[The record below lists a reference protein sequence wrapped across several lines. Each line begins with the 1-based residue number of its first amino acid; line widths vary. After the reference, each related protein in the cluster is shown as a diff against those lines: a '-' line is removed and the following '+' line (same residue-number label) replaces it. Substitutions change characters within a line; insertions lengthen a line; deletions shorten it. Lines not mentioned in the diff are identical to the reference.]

1 MSGFPTKLVGLGGIH
16 VGAGSLA
23 AACVAAGFVP
33 AAAETFLDALLVADL
48 ALLGIWAGFGEHSK
62 LAGFVGVA
70 TGSSY
75 FCALKTLTAW
85 NEIASATA
93 GIDGYV
99 LLWYWMYFLAMAL
112 LTLTALVAAAVW
124 LRRRGARLQRAA
136 SGSETTQSDDVQF
149 SMRQLM
155 LLVFIVAALVRLGPS
170 VRARFNDYQSSA
182 AMLLA
187 VACWS
192 VCCASVGL
200 AGVWAVLSRRLS
212 AARFAVAFFLAGGL
226 SLLPPYYFPILLT
239 DNFVGSA
246 AVLLGATTI
255 VIGSLLIV
263 RQCGYRLAAGAA

>member
-1 MSGFPTKLVGLGGIH
+1 MSGFPTRLVCLGAIH
-16 VGAGSLA
+16 VAAGSLA
-23 AACVAAGFVP
+23 AACVANGMVP

-70 TGSSY
+70 AGASY
-75 FCALKTLTAW
+75 FCVLETLAAW
-85 NEIASATA
+85 NEIAGATA

-99 LLWYWMYFLAMAL
+99 MLWYWMYFLAMAL
-112 LTLTALVAAAVW
+112 LTLTVLVAAAVW
-124 LRRRGARLQRAA
+124 LRRRGVRLRRAE
-136 SGSETTQSDDVQF
+136 SGSETTCSDDVQF

-155 LLVFIVAALVRLGPS
+155 LLVFVVAALVRLGPS
-170 VRARFNDYQSSA
+170 VRARFNDYLSSA

-192 VCCASVGL
+192 VCFAAVGL

-212 AARFAVAFFLAGGL
+212 PARFAIAYSLAGGL

-239 DNFVGSA
+239 DNFVRSA

-263 RQCGYRLAAGAA
+263 RQSGYRLEAGAA